1 MCSVFALFLMKYFP
15 SRRLWTCHVVPIA
28 KSQRQAGLANNL
40 HITTA
45 TLAITANMP
54 PSTLRSLP
62 TVTSSSIGT
71 QGGNVCSSWHTQAP
85 FFRRTWHKSLCSAS
99 SICGRPV
106 VYSAEAARYR
116 SAMLCAPCN
125 GEEENVLRSL
135 AAGFGKRESAHES
148 HMSLCDESH
157 AS

>member
-1 MCSVFALFLMKYFP
+1 MNGLECFDLPIFQGEMFGVDTH
-15 SRRLWTCHVVPIA
+15 RRLFPKDLT
-28 KSQRQAGLANNL
+28 
-40 HITTA
+40 
-45 TLAITANMP
+45 
-54 PSTLRSLP
+54 
-62 TVTSSSIGT
+62 
-71 QGGNVCSSWHTQAP
+71 
-85 FFRRTWHKSLCSAS
+85 HKSLCSAS